1 MIYLKSLYT
10 VLLTI
15 YILMSMLIPLAGYNK
30 LLFVGLVLIYGGY
43 LLFVKKEKKFDCL
56 KLTLAP
62 VLIILIFVYGFI
74 RGAMNG
80 AVMDLAQQFLLVTGL
95 FALIYPIHEFDIDMN
110 GILKIVAK
118 AYIIFFAIYVIYA
131 MNVMEFAVPACIN
144 DIVHAMDS
152 DIIRAIGKTL
162 EELGSGLMTR
172 RAFFG
177 EKGNG
182 IQIYLGSTPFLLV
195 LTDVLFIDFLRNKK
209 ISNVFFVGLSL
220 LLTLTTGSRT
230 LMLLVPA
237 SLCILIWLRLD
248 RKKQVIAA
256 AAIVAIGLAALIYLL
271 NFSNFFSM
279 EERSNFVKVG
289 HMISYFKQLEP
300 KNALFGEGL
309 ATIYYSAGTGYELA
323 HTEITIMDHFRYFGI
338 PLGISIWVMMF
349 IPKIRSNFREWKK
362 WRIWQIKEEAAV
374 LLLYFVFAQTNPVLF
389 NSYGLVVV
397 LWYWAILFSKNK
409 KENIV

>member
-1 MIYLKSLYT
+1 MMNLKSVYT
-10 VLLTI
+10 ILLTI

-30 LLFVGLVLIYGGY
+30 LIFVALVLIYGGY
-43 LLFVKKEKKFDCL
+43 LLFVKKEKKFECL

-62 VLIILIFVYGFI
+62 VFIILIFVYGFI
-74 RGAMNG
+74 RGATNG
-80 AVMDLAQQFLLVTGL
+80 AVMALAQQFLLVTGL

-118 AYIIFFAIYVIYA
+118 AYILFFAIYVIYA
-131 MNVMEFAVPACIN
+131 MNVMEFSVPAFIN
-144 DIVHAMDS
+144 DIVHALDNG
-152 DIIRAIGKTL
+152 ITRIIGKTL

-177 EKGNG
+177 EKGTG
-182 IQIYLGSTPFLLV
+182 MQIYLGSTPFLLV
-195 LTDVLFIDFLRNKK
+195 LTDVLFIDFLRNRK
-209 ISNVFFVGLSL
+209 ISKLLFIGLSL
-220 LLTLTTGSRT
+220 LLTFTTGSRT

-248 RKKQVIAA
+248 RKKQLIVAA
-256 AAIVAIGLAALIYLL
+256 ALVAAGIGALIYLL
-271 NFSNFFSM
+271 KFSNFFSL

-289 HMISYFKQLEP
+289 HMISYFQQLELSE
-300 KNALFGEGL
+300 ALFGEGL

-323 HTEITIMDHFRYFGI
+323 HTEITLMDHFRYFGI
-338 PLGISIWVMMF
+338 PLGISIWVMMLV
-349 IPKIRSNFREWKK
+349 PKIQNNCRDWKSWK
-362 WRIWQIKEEAAV
+362 IWQIKEEVAV

-397 LWYWAILFSKNK
+397 LWYWAVLFRKNK
-409 KENIV
+409 KEKNV